1 MSVQSGLGATTPAG
15 LELAATGE
23 RRAPWAVARVL
34 RGPLALAVLLA
45 CGGLIAVASAHTD
58 AILPASIQPP
68 PSGLAGPFAAAGVA
82 LGTAPLILT
91 LAAMFACYAVVVS
104 LGARLSDRLVLGAI
118 AALLV
123 LVVLAAPL
131 FSTDVFSYQAYARMW
146 ASYGVDPYLH
156 GPHAIMLDPIYPYI
170 GAEWVTA
177 PSAYGPLFT
186 LISGVFAPLGV
197 AAAVLAYKA
206 LAAASC
212 LACVVLVR
220 RAAELRGRDPVRA
233 AALVGLNPLVT
244 LYGVGGSHNDM
255 LMLVAIGAALYLLVG
270 QRELAGGTAISL
282 AAAVKLTGGLLL
294 PFALAARSVGLSG
307 RRRWLLAAGAVVAA
321 IAVAA
326 VSLAVFGRGTLELP
340 RTLVE
345 SQNAGDWHSV
355 PGFIALSF
363 GLGGVGRLAAALLGL
378 AALAAIIWLLRLV
391 ALGTLDWI
399 EGAAWATVAILVS
412 ANALLPWYVS
422 WLLPLVALSADRRLW
437 RTAMWLSGIV
447 LGLQLLGYLPHPTA
461 LLAA

>member
-170 GAEWVTA
+170 GAEWATA

-220 RAAELRGRDPVRA
+220 RAAELRGRDPVR
-233 AALVGLNPLVT
+233 
-244 LYGVGGSHNDM
+244 
-255 LMLVAIGAALYLLVG
+255 
-270 QRELAGGTAISL
+270 